1 MFDACGLDGG
11 CFSVRLEKNGTSNA
25 GFDGRI
31 RDFLSLEENII
42 AHLWLFKLFSEASA
56 KIKLEKWEFS

>member
-11 CFSVRLEKNGTSNA
+11 CFSVGLEKNGTSNA

-31 RDFLSLEENII
+31 RDFLSLEENIFFFP
-42 AHLWLFKLFSEASA
+42 L
-56 KIKLEKWEFS
+56 